1 MGHPESGGVK
11 GTVST
16 ETSVLLPSA
25 RVDLFLKDPS
35 TIAAA
40 RAIAQ
45 DWRFGRVSINVYE
58 GDVNYAISLYRSA
71 SSPNM
76 LLVETDTTDSSFIAQ
91 LGELSSHCDEG
102 TSAIVIGPVND
113 VNLYRSLTSMGVS
126 DYLVRPVPQ
135 ETLTDVIASS
145 LIEKLGASGSRL
157 IAMVGAKGGVG
168 VTSLAQILGFGIA
181 ERFSQKTFLV
191 DAAGGWSSFGVGLGF
206 EPLASTTEAI
216 RAASGRD
223 MDSFRR
229 MLFHPNDKLSVLA
242 TGAEGMLD
250 THVPPASFESILNLA
265 LTSYPVVLVDLSGA
279 SPEIQKMVLPRAHET
294 ILVAMPT
301 LSSLRAAR
309 SLMSEVQK
317 LIGGNTSTIDLV
329 VNMMGIAPGKEVNKS
344 DIKLAMDIVP
354 SAIIPFNPKLFI
366 GTENDGKR
374 IGEDK
379 GSASIAD
386 ALLPL
391 AGKVLDVAGQAPSG
405 SLLGSLDILGILK
418 PKK

>member
-1 MGHPESGGVK
+1 LYIGGVT
-11 GTVST
+11 GIVST
-16 ETSVLLPSA
+16 ETSVLLPTA

-35 TIAAA
+35 TLAAA
-40 RAIAQ
+40 RAISQ
-45 DWRFGRVSINVYE
+45 DWRFARVSINVYE
-58 GDVNYAISLYRSA
+58 GDVNYAISLYRGA

-76 LLVETDTTDSSFIAQ
+76 LLVETDTTDESFIGQ

-102 TSAIVIGPVND
+102 TSAVVIGPVND

-135 ETLTDVIASS
+135 ATLTDLIASS

-168 VTSLAQILGFGIA
+168 VTSLAQILAFSIA
-181 ERFSQKTFLV
+181 DTLSQKTFLV
-191 DAAGGWSSFGVGLGF
+191 DAAGGWSSFGVGMGF
-206 EPLASTTEAI
+206 EPLSSTAEAV
-216 RAASGRD
+216 RAASGKD

-250 THVPPASFESILNLA
+250 TNVSPTSFESILNLA
-265 LTSYPVVLVDLSGA
+265 LTSYPVVIVDLSGA

-309 SLMSEVQK
+309 SLMNEVQK
-317 LIGGNTSTIDLV
+317 MVGNTGPSIDLV

-344 DIKLAMDIVP
+344 DIKLAMDIIP
-354 SAIIPFNPKLFI
+354 SAVLPFNPKLFI

-374 IGEDK
+374 IGDDK
-379 GSASIAD
+379 GSAPYAS

-391 AGKVLDVAGQAPSG
+391 ARRVIDGGGKNASG
-405 SLLGSLDILGILK
+405 PSLLGSLDILGKLM